1 MIKIDKDFTEVLKK
15 GGSALLIRIAGFLA
29 GYLFI
34 FYTVKFFGAETQ
46 GRLNLSFSFMMIG
59 ALICRLGL
67 DIHFVKIY
75 SIPGNFHNSKGIYYK
90 VIPYVLVLT
99 FLVSGCVFI
108 FSKNISIYIFNDPE
122 LSIFLKWVSP
132 CVIFFTFILLN
143 ASVFRGL
150 KKNSLY
156 AFLFNGGRFIF
167 TLFFFFSLI
176 IFYKN
181 PLITIIAHTLA
192 IFILFLISIRYI
204 LKYNFPFVRKST
216 YTSRKF
222 VRQSLP
228 MLISTSMII
237 FLGWSDTIVLGI
249 FKDSSDVGIYGVVLK
264 ISVVTSFTFQALDS
278 ILAPKLSNAYHAK
291 EMNLFKKLVK
301 FSTILNSII
310 SILVVVGI
318 FLFKDLIL
326 SIFGDEFFKASTALI
341 ILCLGQLFN
350 SICGPVGSI
359 LQMTGRQ
366 IVFRNI
372 LMIAFLINILL
383 NFLLA
388 PTYGI
393 NGVAIATAI
402 SLAFWNL
409 SSVIYISK
417 KIY

>member
-1 MIKIDKDFTEVLKK
+1 VIKIDKDFTELLNK
-15 GGSALLIRIAGFLA
+15 GGIALLIRIAGFIA

-34 FYTVKFFGAETQ
+34 FYTVKLFGAETQ

-75 SIPGNFHNSKGIYYK
+75 SIPGNFHDSKGIYYK
-90 VIPYVLVLT
+90 VLPYVLLLT
-99 FLVSGCVFI
+99 FLVSGCI
-108 FSKNISIYIFNDPE
+108 FLFSGQISTHVFNDPE
-122 LSIFLKWVSP
+122 LNIFLKWVSP

-167 TLFFFFSLI
+167 TLIFFFGII

-181 PLITIIAHTLA
+181 PLVTIIAHTLA
-192 IFILFLISIRYI
+192 IFVLFLISLRYI
-204 LKYNFPFVRKST
+204 FKYNYPFVRKST
-216 YTSRKF
+216 YTTRKF
-222 VRQSLP
+222 VKQSLP
-228 MLISTSMII
+228 MLVSTSMII

-278 ILAPKLSNAYHAK
+278 ILAPKLSNAYHADD
-291 EMNLFKKLVK
+291 MSLFKKLVK

-310 SILVVVGI
+310 SILVVTGI
-318 FLFKDLIL
+318 IIFKDLIL

-350 SICGPVGSI
+350 AICGPVGSI

-366 IVFRNI
+366 VVFRNI
-372 LMIAFLINILL
+372 LIIAFLINIVL

-388 PTYGI
+388 PAFGI
-393 NGVAIATAI
+393 NGVAVATAI

>member
-1 MIKIDKDFTEVLKK
+1 MIKINKDFSEVLKK
-15 GGSALLIRIAGFLA
+15 GSSALLIRIAGFVA

-34 FYTVKFFGAETQ
+34 FYTVKLFGAETQ

-90 VIPYVLVLT
+90 VIPYVLALT
-99 FLVSGCVFI
+99 LLISGCI
-108 FSKNISIYIFNDPE
+108 FLFSEHISNYIFNDPE

-156 AFLFNGGRFIF
+156 AFLFNGGRYIF
-167 TLFFFFSLI
+167 TLI
-176 IFYKN
+176 IFLGLVIFYNN
-181 PLITIIAHTLA
+181 PIITIIAHTLA
-192 IFILFLISIRYI
+192 ILILFLISLRYI
-204 LKYNFPFVRKST
+204 FKYNFPFGRTST
-216 YTSRKF
+216 YTTKRF
-222 VRQSLP
+222 VQQSLP
-228 MLISTSMII
+228 MLVSTSMIV

-249 FKDSSDVGIYGVVLK
+249 YKNSSDVGIYSVVLK

-291 EMNLFKKLVK
+291 EMTLFKKLVK

-310 SILVVVGI
+310 SILVVIAII
-318 FLFKDLIL
+318 FFKDLIL
-326 SIFGDEFFKASTALI
+326 AVFGDEFFKASTALI
-341 ILCLGQLFN
+341 ILCIGQLFN
-350 SICGPVGSI
+350 AICGPVGSI

-366 IVFRNI
+366 VVFRNI
-372 LMIAFLINILL
+372 LMLAFLINILL

-388 PTYGI
+388 PSYGI
-393 NGVAIATAI
+393 NGVAVATAL